1 MADPQATIQALLA
14 ELVAADQERGL
25 QVAAYLDG
33 QLVIDAWSGIADPAT
48 GRAVVSDTLFPVFST
63 SKGVVATVIHLLAE
77 RGQLG
82 YDVPISHYWPEFGTH
97 GKATITVRQA
107 LSHTSGLP
115 QLPAGVQAADL
126 CDWDGICR
134 GLADLTPLW
143 EPGTQ
148 PGYHALSYGWLLGE
162 VARRVD
168 GRAFAQIV
176 REEICAPLGITDL
189 YFGIPD
195 EVEARV
201 ALMEVDLHAAPLPP
215 PPPDALILR
224 AIPPSLQP
232 LADFINRPDVRR
244 ASIPGGGGIMT
255 AQSVARHYAAL
266 AGGTTAVPQL
276 LDTERLHLAT
286 ELQTDAVDL
295 VSGTAARKALGY
307 ALGGPLSPMGDRATA
322 FGHSGAGGS
331 IGFADPEYRF
341 AFALVK
347 NRMVT
352 SAPGEGT
359 ANRVAAAARAAL
371 GIPEGA

>member
-1 MADPQATIQALLA
+1 
-14 ELVAADQERGL
+14 
-25 QVAAYLDG
+25 
-33 QLVIDAWSGIADPAT
+33 
-48 GRAVVSDTLFPVFST
+48 
-63 SKGVVATVIHLLAE
+63 
-77 RGQLG
+77 
-82 YDVPISHYWPEFGTH
+82 
-97 GKATITVRQA
+97 
-107 LSHTSGLP
+107 
-115 QLPAGVQAADL
+115 
-126 CDWDGICR
+126 
-134 GLADLTPLW
+134 
-143 EPGTQ
+143 
-148 PGYHALSYGWLLGE
+148 
-162 VARRVD
+162 
-168 GRAFAQIV
+168 
-176 REEICAPLGITDL
+176 
-189 YFGIPD
+189 
-195 EVEARV
+195 
-201 ALMEVDLHAAPLPP
+201 MEVDLHAAPLPP

-359 ANRVAAAARAAL
+359 ANRVAAAALAAL